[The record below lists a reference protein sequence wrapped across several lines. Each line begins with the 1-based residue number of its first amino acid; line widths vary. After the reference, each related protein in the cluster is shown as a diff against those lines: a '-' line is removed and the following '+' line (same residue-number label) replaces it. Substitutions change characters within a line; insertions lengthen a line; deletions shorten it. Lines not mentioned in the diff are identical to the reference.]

1 MAKEK
6 GKKAEAAE
14 ELYTTLGGEGEAEMI
29 EKKSIF
35 IGQAAPAKN
44 EAEALAF
51 IEKIRHRHGDAAHN
65 VWAYMVNKGASARY
79 TDGGEPQ
86 DTAGIPILDVIRKN
100 HFTDAVI
107 VVTRYFGGILLGTG
121 GLVRAYSEAS
131 RMAVQAAGMIRMEWT
146 ARFLCEVPYPCW
158 DSLQHAVKTL
168 PVRLEDILF
177 ESAVSF
183 TLFVRQ
189 QDQDQ
194 VLDTLM
200 RVTNRSL
207 TALPEEAEYAF
218 WPVAEASFSSDES

>member
-86 DTAGIPILDVIRKN
+86 GTAGIPILDVIRKN

-107 VVTRYFGGILLGTG
+107 VVTRYFGGILLGAG
-121 GLVRAYSEAS
+121 GLVRAYSAS
-131 RMAVQAAGMIRMEWT
+131 AKMAVDAAGIVTYE
-146 ARFLCEVPYPCW
+146 PYTVFRLTCGYSEYQRLQNELPKMGVEQ
-158 DSLQHAVKTL
+158 DDISFAEGITLSLAV
-168 PVRLEDILF
+168 R
-177 ESAVSF
+177 SAVFDSVSARISEM
-183 TLFVRQ
+183 TSGRC
-189 QDQDQ
+189 
-194 VLDTLM
+194 
-200 RVTNRSL
+200 RPEVTGGRFGKM
-207 TALPEEAEYAF
+207 PQGGE
-218 WPVAEASFSSDES
+218 